1 MIQKNPF
8 LKYLIKDEKKDIFH
22 SSAYAK
28 AQNGA
33 AMGAASTESF
43 KVRVNINQNRQV
55 VRGYGDSKIM
65 MDTNKNAPRAKVYT
79 PPEKQ
84 AGVGGPNNSGISGAA
99 NARRM
104 MTPKRPGI
112 SIK

>member
-22 SSAYAK
+22 SSAYAQ
-28 AQNGA
+28 AQSGD

-43 KVRVNINQNRQV
+43 KVRVNINRNRQV
-55 VRGYGDSKIM
+55 VRGYRDSRVM
-65 MDTNKNAPRAKVYT
+65 TEANKNAPRAKVYT
-79 PPEKQ
+79 PPEQKG
-84 AGVGGPNNSGISGAA
+84 AISNTAD
-99 NARRM
+99 ARRM

-112 SIK
+112 SIKK

>member
-28 AQNGA
+28 AQSGNA
-33 AMGAASTESF
+33 FGAASTESF
-43 KVRVNINQNRQV
+43 KVRVNVNQNRQV
-55 VRGYGDSKIM
+55 VRGYRDSRVM
-65 MDTNKNAPRAKVYT
+65 TEANKNAPRAKAYT
-79 PPEKQ
+79 PPEKPASSAAAESRASQ
-84 AGVGGPNNSGISGAA
+84 ISV
-99 NARRM
+99 R
-104 MTPKRPGI
+104 RPGI

>member
-22 SSAYAK
+22 SSAYAQ
-28 AQNGA
+28 AQSGD

-43 KVRVNINQNRQV
+43 KVRVNINRNRQV
-55 VRGYGDSKIM
+55 VRGYRDSRVM
-65 MDTNKNAPRAKVYT
+65 TEANKNAPRAKAYT

-84 AGVGGPNNSGISGAA
+84 ASSAA
-99 NARRM
+99 TKSRVSQIPVR
-104 MTPKRPGI
+104 RPGI
-112 SIK
+112 SMK